1 MLTKLSVK
9 KPYTVIVAV
18 ALVVILGIMALMGIK
33 TDLLPDVDYPYV
45 VVITPYE
52 DASPEEVESVVTK
65 RVEEALAS
73 VNHIKHIS
81 SVSTEGKS
89 IVDVE
94 FDQNADMDS
103 VVAEIRE
110 CFEPLKDDWGSD
122 VGTPVIKKI
131 NPDTMPVVVA
141 TLDVAGEDAAGTSSF
156 INDNLMSY
164 FNGIDG
170 IADVSIIGMVNE
182 QIQIT
187 IDQEKL
193 AAVNETIYNAID
205 GDYEKARAALSA
217 TDAELNS
224 ASSQLSSD
232 LLKQTAA
239 IDSQVRSLNS
249 EMARAEATV
258 ASKQSEKDTLSKE
271 ITTLTEEKTALEAK
285 EILTAEETARLAEIE
300 TKLTADN
307 KELTEIQSDINE
319 AQATVNSRENQI
331 AALQSQRAALTAQ
344 MTSAEAEIAGSKAS
358 ITSQLSDLDVSEE
371 SAKAEADLASLIT
384 IDMVSTML
392 SAQNF
397 SSTAGSLALG
407 NKEYS
412 VKVGDKIDSVE
423 ELQNLVL
430 FHFNLEGV
438 ENVLLSDVA
447 NVATVNNSDDIYAK
461 INGHDGVLI
470 SFMKQS
476 DESAAA
482 AAANVW
488 SALNTVS
495 SKYPAVTITPLSDQ
509 SVYIDRVTGAVGQN
523 LIIGAV
529 LAILIL
535 ILFLRD
541 LRPTLVVAISIPASI
556 LFAVALMY
564 FTGVT
569 LNIFSL
575 AGLALGVGM
584 LVDNAIVVMDNIYRC
599 RGIGLSPKDAAIEGT
614 KQVGGAIIA
623 STLTTICVFLPL
635 VFTDGLSREL
645 FTDIGLT
652 IAYALL
658 ASLFIAF
665 TLIPA
670 LSASLL
676 KRVDRSF
683 RRAKEP
689 VKDKYES
696 ILRWVLCH
704 RVFTLLFVLM
714 LLIFSVIFAV
724 SRGTSFMPKADS
736 TEMTL
741 TITMQEP
748 ATESV
753 LWQTTDNV
761 VSLLM
766 EMDDVSSVGAVQDT
780 GGTVSLN
787 GASEGHSTTVYVVWK
802 EDKAHSSSELSDM
815 ILKDTENLGCDID
828 ISIGSYDLSSLYQ
841 EGVNI
846 VIRGDDLGVLS
857 NIADD
862 MGDLLLSVDGITN
875 VKDTMDTATPSLK
888 VTVDKTAA
896 MNYGLTVSEV
906 YDFIA
911 DAISNSANATSLSD
925 TDVIVIDDS
934 AEDIGLADIQNLTME
949 ITDDEDNVSSI
960 TIGSI
965 AAITEEAGA
974 PVIYRNNQERYMTA
988 SAEVADGYNVGL
1000 ISDEVTELIAGY
1012 TIPAGYS
1019 ITIEGESSVIGD
1031 SLYDLMLILGLALLL
1046 MYLIMV
1052 AQFQSLL
1059 SPFIV
1064 MITVPLAFT
1073 GGFIALLLSAR
1084 DISVV
1089 AVVGFLLLS
1098 GVIVNN
1104 GIVLVDYINQLR
1116 KSGKLLTEAIIEGG
1130 RTRLRPIVMTAVA
1143 TALAPITLACGF
1155 GMGAEMI
1162 QPMAIVIIGGMIYAT
1177 FMTLFVVPALY
1188 DLLLRRGEDD
1198 IAESGLEYQAND
1210 EGERESYLME
1220 RRRDGDLE
1228 EDKIEE
1234 DEDEDEEDEE
1244 KPGLFQ
1250 RIFKRKRKDGDLE
1263 EEEGDGEE
1271 DDEDEEDD
1279 EEDEEPRRGFFCRRR
1294 KIDED
1299 EDGDGEEDE
1308 DDEDEEDDE
1317 EDEEPRRGFFR
1328 RRRKI
1333 DEDEDDEYEED
1344 EEEEEPVKKRR
1355 FLWFGRRSR
1364 NEEEE
1369 EAETAE
1375 DDGEDY
1381 YGLKQRRTR
1390 YHFNEIKES
1399 LSENGLRE
1407 AKETEK
1413 AKGETKAGETPSQ
1426 AGNEKPQNGRRLGRE
1441 QE

>member
-9 KPYTVIVAV
+9 KPYTVVVAV
-18 ALVVILGIMALMGIK
+18 ALIILLGITALIGIK

-52 DASPEEVESVVTK
+52 DASPEEVESTVTK
-65 RVEEALAS
+65 QVEEALAS
-73 VNHIKHIS
+73 VSHIKHIS
-81 SVSTEGKS
+81 SISTEGKS
-89 IVDVE
+89 IVEVE

-110 CFEPLKDDWGSD
+110 CFEPLKDDWGSS

-131 NPDTMPVVVA
+131 NPATMPVVVA
-141 TLDVAGEDAAGTSSF
+141 SLDVEGEDAAGISSF

-170 IADVSIIGMVNE
+170 IADVSIIGMVDE

-193 AAVNETIYNAID
+193 ATVNETIYNAID
-205 GDYEKARAALSA
+205 GDYEKARAALNA

-224 ASSQLSSD
+224 ASSRLSSD
-232 LLKQTAA
+232 LLNQTAA

-249 EMARAEATV
+249 EIARAEATV
-258 ASKQSEKDTLSKE
+258 TSKQTEKDSLSEE
-271 ITTLTEEKTALEAK
+271 IATLTEEKATLAAK

-319 AQATVNSRENQI
+319 AQATVNSREDQI
-331 AALQSQRAALTAQ
+331 ATLQSQRAALTTQ
-344 MTSAEAEIAGSKAS
+344 MSSAEAEIAGSKSS
-358 ITSQLSDLDVSEE
+358 ITNQLSELDVSEE
-371 SAKAEADLASLIT
+371 SAKAEADLEALIT
-384 IDMVSTML
+384 IDMVSSML

-430 FHFNLEGV
+430 FHFNIEGV

-447 NVATVNNSDDIYAK
+447 NVDTVNNSDDIYAK
-461 INGHDGVLI
+461 INGRDGVLI

-476 DESAAA
+476 DGSAAA

-488 SALNTVS
+488 SVLNTVS
-495 SKYPAVTITPLSDQ
+495 SKYPAVTVTPLSDQ
-509 SVYIDRVTGAVGQN
+509 SVYLNRVIGAVGEN

-529 LAILIL
+529 LAVLIL

-541 LRPTLVVAISIPASI
+541 IRPTLVVAISIPASI
-556 LFAVALMY
+556 LFAVVLMY

-575 AGLALGVGM
+575 TGLALGVGM

-599 RGIGLSPKDAAIEGT
+599 RSIGLSSKDAAIEGT

-635 VFTDGLSREL
+635 VFTNGLSREL

-670 LSASLL
+670 LSAGLL
-676 KRVDRSF
+676 KRMDRRHRS
-683 RRAKEP
+683 AKEP
-689 VKDKYES
+689 VKDKYEA
-696 ILRWVLCH
+696 ILRWVLDH

-741 TITMQEP
+741 TVTMQEP

-753 LWQTTDNV
+753 LWQTTDKV

-780 GGTVSLN
+780 GGTISLN
-787 GASEGHSTTVYVVWK
+787 GTSEGNSTTVYVVLKDEK
-802 EDKAHSSSELSDM
+802 EHLSSELSDM

-875 VKDTMDTATPSLK
+875 VKDTTDTATPSLK

-949 ITDDEDNVSSI
+949 VTDDDGNISSV

-965 AAITEEAGA
+965 ATITEEAGA

-1000 ISDEVTELIAGY
+1000 ISEEVTELIAGY
-1012 TIPAGYS
+1012 TIPEGYS

-1073 GGFIALLLSAR
+1073 GGFIALLLSGK

-1116 KSGKLLTEAIIEGG
+1116 KSGKLLTAAIIEGG
-1130 RTRLRPIVMTAVA
+1130 RTRLRPIVMTAA
-1143 TALAPITLACGF
+1143 TTALAPVTLACGF

-1198 IAESGLEYQAND
+1198 IAELGLEYYAND
-1210 EGERESYLME
+1210 EGKRESYLME
-1220 RRRDGDLE
+1220 RRKDRGLEDNEKEKE
-1228 EDKIEE
+1228 ED
-1234 DEDEDEEDEE
+1234 DDDDDEE
-1244 KPGLFQ
+1244 KPGFFQ
-1250 RIFKRKRKDGDLE
+1250 RIFKGKRKDGDLE
-1263 EEEGDGEE
+1263 EDDEDEEEDGTDEEEEPRLGLFRRRKKIEE
-1271 DDEDEEDD
+1271 DDEDEDEDA
-1279 EEDEEPRRGFFCRRR
+1279 EEDA
-1294 KIDED
+1294 
-1299 EDGDGEEDE
+1299 
-1308 DDEDEEDDE
+1308 
-1317 EDEEPRRGFFR
+1317 
-1328 RRRKI
+1328 
-1333 DEDEDDEYEED
+1333 
-1344 EEEEEPVKKRR
+1344 EEPVKNRR
-1355 FLWFGRRSR
+1355 FPWFGRHFRD
-1364 NEEEE
+1364 EE
-1369 EAETAE
+1369 EAEMDQ
-1375 DDGEDY
+1375 DDDEDY
-1381 YGLKQRRTR
+1381 YGLKERRAR
-1390 YHFNEIKES
+1390 YHFNEIKGS
-1399 LSENGLRE
+1399 TGENGLPE
-1407 AKETEK
+1407 AALTEK
-1413 AKGETKAGETPSQ
+1413 IKGEANGGKTP
-1426 AGNEKPQNGRRLGRE
+1426 PQPKNKSPENHRRLGRE
-1441 QE
+1441 QEYTDGKSRKQRDRNQLSKIGRRGHH